1 MRPCAASRAARA
13 CGGLRLAGESRK
25 TLECC
30 LTDIA
35 PAWLRSVRVPTMR
48 SNLVLAAGFSLL
60 LVGAARAADVAEV
73 PRADAMFAPVPVAS
87 DEWIVTVR
95 GTVSIAPRF
104 EGSDRFGLFA
114 FPGLGFRRASQPVQ
128 FSAPDDGAD
137 FAVYRQNGFSI
148 GPVARFR
155 PGRYLNDDARLF
167 GLHDVRWS
175 VEPGV
180 FVEYWATPEI
190 RARAELRHGVRGREG
205 FVADFGV
212 DWVSRLGAFTAAVGP
227 RQRQLLLPHR
237 IVGLPGRL
245 RLLPAGALD
254 RVHDGVEGQQGR
266 GVPGLEGAHRLEHG
280 QVLPLARRRRT
291 VLLEHAAHGGAHLAQ
306 LLRRRADDMAGHDR
320 RRGLAE
326 RAGLHVV
333 GEVRHRIPLDLEVD
347 RHGRAAQLRVRRRAR
362 VGLGEAPEPRDV
374 GGELE
379 DFAVVDVVQH
389 RGSRVSPLQRRALSA
404 I

>member
-1 MRPCAASRAARA
+1 
-13 CGGLRLAGESRK
+13 
-25 TLECC
+25 
-30 LTDIA
+30 
-35 PAWLRSVRVPTMR
+35 MR

-60 LVGAARAADVAEV
+60 LVGAAGAADVAEV
-73 PRADAMFAPVPVAS
+73 RRGDAMFAPVPVTS

-95 GTVSIAPRF
+95 GTVSIAPKF

-180 FVEYWATPEI
+180 FVEYWATPAI
-190 RARAELRHGVRGREG
+190 RARAELRHGLRGREG

-227 RQRQLLLPHR
+227 R
-237 IVGLPGRL
+237 L
-245 RLLPAGALD
+245 RLADAAYHRD
-254 RVHDGVEGQQGR
+254 YYGV
-266 GVPGLEGAHRLEHG
+266 
-280 QVLPLARRRRT
+280 T
-291 VLLEHAAHGGAHLAQ
+291 F
-306 LLRRRADDMAGHDR
+306 
-320 RRGLAE
+320 AE
-326 RAGLHVV
+326 
-333 GEVRHRIPLDLEVD
+333 
-347 RHGRAAQLRVRRRAR
+347 
-362 VGLGEAPEPRDV
+362 
-374 GGELE
+374 
-379 DFAVVDVVQH
+379 
-389 RGSRVSPLQRRALSA
+389 SALSGRFA
-404 I
+404 PYRPGGGINSVGAAASLGYQWNQAWGTTVFAGYRRLMSDAADSPIVRGIGSPNQFEVGASVSYSFRTGL